1 MVKSLKIAWAFM
13 RLTRFPNLVIIAM
26 TQYFIRWFILK
37 PLLTVAG
44 FKVQLGIFQ
53 FGMLVLSTVS
63 IAAAG
68 YIINDYF
75 DRKTDL
81 INRPGTV
88 IVGRLIKR
96 RYAMFFHILFNAIG
110 ILAGAYVAYYIG
122 RLSLTV
128 IFLFASGVLWMY
140 STTYKRQILVGNI
153 VISVLVGIVPLMV
166 LLFELPLLVREYK
179 LYALAAGI
187 NFDFLVVWI
196 CSYAGFAFLVNLIR
210 EIIKDMEDFEGDY
223 IFGRQTIPIV
233 WGMQVSKY
241 IAAGIIG
248 ITLIPIFYF
257 LMFHLT
263 DKISFIYIVLL
274 INMPLFLI
282 AFGVFWANT
291 KKHYHILSQLIK
303 IVMLTGLLYCPIAN
317 YIISH
322 Q

>member
-1 MVKSLKIAWAFM
+1 MVKKLKIVLAFL
-13 RLTRFPNLVIIAM
+13 RLIRLPNLAIIAM

-37 PLLTVAG
+37 PILTVSG
-44 FKVQLGIFQ
+44 FRVQLGTAQ
-53 FGMLVLSTVS
+53 FAMLVLSTVS

-81 INRPGTV
+81 INRPGRV
-88 IVGRLIKR
+88 IIGRLIKR
-96 RYAMFFHILFNAIG
+96 RYAMFFHILFTALG
-110 ILAGAYVAYYIG
+110 ILAGAYVAYEIG

-128 IFLFASGVLWMY
+128 IFLFASGVLWLY

-153 VISVLVGIVPLMV
+153 VISILVGIVPLMV
-166 LLFELPLLVREYK
+166 LLFEFPLLIKKYK
-179 LYALAAGI
+179 LYALAAGM
-187 NFDFLVVWI
+187 NFDLLIVWI
-196 CSYAGFAFLVNLIR
+196 CSYAAFAFLVNLIR

-233 WGMQVSKY
+233 WGMKASKY
-241 IAAGIIG
+241 ITAAIIG

-257 LMFHLT
+257 LMFYLT
-263 DKISFIYIVLL
+263 DRISFVYIVLL
-274 INMPLFLI
+274 IVMPLFLI

-291 KKHYHILSQLIK
+291 RKQFNTLSQIIK
-303 IVMLTGLLYCPIAN
+303 IVMLTGLLYCPVAD

-322 Q
+322 T